1 MAGIRARRWA
11 IYGTVVALLA
21 VLSALDPRGLRRYLT
36 LSREVD
42 RMRAENAR
50 LTQQDAQLAAE
61 IHALRTDPAALER
74 AIREELR
81 YVRPGERVYV
91 LQGERAAGGG
101 P

>member
-1 MAGIRARRWA
+1 MVGLRARRWA

-21 VLSALDPRGLRRYLT
+21 VLSALDPRGLRRHLE
-36 LSREVD
+36 LSREVE
-42 RMRAENAR
+42 RMRAENAS
-50 LTQQDAQLAAE
+50 LAHEDAQLAAE

-74 AIREELR
+74 AVREELR

-91 LQGERAAGGG
+91 LDGERAGGR